1 MMSVISGFI
10 AGFSVGMLI
19 LWMKLRQK
27 QVKRRE
33 LTMLEASDLLR
44 VNTAEMIDIR
54 RRAIM
59 KMKF

>member
-10 AGFSVGMLI
+10 AGFCVGMLI
-19 LWMKLRQK
+19 LWMKLRHER
-27 QVKRRE
+27 VKRRE

>member
-19 LWMKLRQK
+19 LWMKLRHER
-27 QVKRRE
+27 VKRRE

-44 VNTAEMIDIR
+44 VDTAETIDIR

>member
-1 MMSVISGFI
+1 MSVISGFI

-44 VNTAEMIDIR
+44 VDTAETIDIR
-54 RRAIM
+54 SRQS
-59 KMKF
+59 

>member
-1 MMSVISGFI
+1 MISVISGFI

-44 VNTAEMIDIR
+44 VDTAETIDIR
-54 RRAIM
+54 SRQS
-59 KMKF
+59 